1 MRRNRLRELL
11 DAGEPS
17 VGTHLMSSLPAVFE
31 IAGHCGFDY
40 VEFELEYSP
49 FTLYDL
55 ENMGRAVDLFDHMSC
70 VVKIDQQPR
79 TFLASKILGAG
90 LQNLLFA
97 DVRTADDARECVGAV
112 RAEAPGSGGHHGVG
126 SYRNI
131 GYVVGPAGDEYVKM
145 LDEAVVILMIEKKE
159 AVENLD
165 EILSVEGVDMVQFGP
180 GDYSMSIGQAGQYD
194 HPEVWRAYQ
203 HTVETA
209 HKRGVA
215 ARAEISGIQHAERY
229 LDLGIRHFMIGT
241 DYFILYNWWKENSAA
256 LREIISNA

>member
-1 MRRNRLRELL
+1 M
-11 DAGEPS
+11 
-17 VGTHLMSSLPAVFE
+17 
-31 IAGHCGFDY
+31 
-40 VEFELEYSP
+40 
-49 FTLYDL
+49 
-55 ENMGRAVDLFDHMSC
+55 
-70 VVKIDQQPR
+70 
-79 TFLASKILGAG
+79 
-90 LQNLLFA
+90 
-97 DVRTADDARECVGAV
+97 
-112 RAEAPGSGGHHGVG
+112 RAESPGSAGHHGVG

-145 LDEAVVILMIEKKE
+145 LDAAVVILMIEKKE

-194 HPEVWRAYQ
+194 HPEVWRAHEY
-203 HTVETA
+203 TVEMA
-209 HKRGVA
+209 HKRGIA
-215 ARAEISGIQHAERY
+215 ARAEISGIEHAERY